1 MELIHL
7 VMDMVVPPVLLIF
20 MLVILPPYLL
30 YKFVNTIIRRFTVE
44 DLTGKVVLITGASSG
59 IGEHLAYEYA
69 KKGALL
75 ALVARREKRLEQ
87 VAEKARQF
95 GSPGVI
101 IVCADVSKSDD
112 CKRFVQK
119 TVNHFGRLDH
129 LVNNAGIISGFY
141 FEESTDITNTNY
153 LMDVNFWG
161 SVYPTQFA
169 LPHLKKS
176 KGKILVIGSA
186 AAWLYGP
193 FISIYGAS
201 KAALENFYE
210 TLRVELGS
218 SVKIT
223 IASLGFIESEMT
235 QGKHLAVDG
244 TVRVDKEKIQAMIG
258 LFPVKSAR
266 ECAKNI
272 LNGVCRE
279 TRCVKDPSWCRFLYV
294 CKFFIPE
301 VIEWLYRTQTQRILQ
316 PKTAF
321 LTSMESSGSP
331 PDFINEQNRKK

>member
-7 VMDMVVPPVLLIF
+7 VMDLVVPPVLLIF
-20 MLVILPPYLL
+20 MLVMLPPYFLF
-30 YKFVNTIIRRFTVE
+30 KFVNTIIRRFTTE
-44 DLTGKVVLITGASSG
+44 DLMGKVVLITGASSG

-69 KKGALL
+69 RKGALL
-75 ALVARREKRLEQ
+75 ALVARRKKRLEE
-87 VAEKARQF
+87 VAEKARQL
-95 GSPGVI
+95 GSPGAI
-101 IVCADVSKSDD
+101 FICADVSKSND
-112 CKRFVQK
+112 CKRFVEE

-161 SVYPTQFA
+161 SVYSTQFA
-169 LPHLKKS
+169 LPHLKMS

-186 AAWLYGP
+186 SAWLYGP
-193 FISIYGAS
+193 YISIYGAS
-201 KAALENFYE
+201 KAALENFYQ
-210 TLRVELGS
+210 TLRVELDS

-223 IASLGFIESEMT
+223 IASLGFVESEIT

-244 TVRVDKEKIQAMIG
+244 TVQVDKEKIEAMIG

-272 LNGVCRE
+272 VNGVCKE
-279 TRCVKDPSWCRFLYV
+279 ARCVTDPSWCGFLYL

-301 VIEWLYRTQTQRILQ
+301 VVEWLYRAQPQRMLQ
-316 PKTAF
+316 PKTTF
-321 LTSMESSGSP
+321 LTSMKSISP
-331 PDFINEQNRKK
+331 PDFNNVQNRKR